1 MASNPKNRRG
11 KGRKIS
17 KPLLALT
24 HSRMNL
30 IIQRF
35 KQELGKNVKVT
46 ETRILNDFTE
56 QENLLSLSR
65 RISKWALNKIVAYVS
80 NT

>member
-1 MASNPKNRRG
+1 
-11 KGRKIS
+11 
-17 KPLLALT
+17 
-24 HSRMNL
+24 MNL